1 MIVLI
6 LFTAVSCKDKSCSH
20 VWNDGEI
27 TTPATCKEEGVK
39 TYTCTLCGEKKRE
52 TVAITSDHKFVT
64 EAETPATCTEKGSRA
79 VKCSV
84 CGKTDT
90 EEIPPLGHS
99 LVYEVTTSSESSVVS
114 ITAPTCKSTGSYT
127 VKCKVEECTYSDTKT
142 LDKDAAVHTDGTYES
157 SDYKEATE
165 AEEGS
170 ITVSCDDCS
179 VSKTTSATYI
189 DTELIGKWKCEEIG
203 VFDFKADGTVTG
215 TVTGSSSSNSK
226 WGVFKVEGEKPYKV
240 VYVLESGGVMIL
252 CYFPESDG
260 PGYLV
265 IGDDVIFTRV
275 SES

>member
-1 MIVLI
+1 M
-6 LFTAVSCKDKSCSH
+6 
-20 VWNDGEI
+20 

-52 TVAITSDHKFVT
+52 AVAITSDHKFVT
-64 EAETPATCTEKGSRA
+64 ESETAASCTEKGSRT

-90 EEIPPLGHS
+90 EEIAPLGHS
-99 LVYEVTTSSESSVVS
+99 LVYEVTTASSGSSVVS
-114 ITAPTCKSTGSYT
+114 ITAPTCKSEGSYT
-127 VKCKVEECTYSDTKT
+127 VKCKVEGCTYSDTKT
-142 LDKDAAVHTDGTYES
+142 LDKDDAVHTDGTYES
-157 SDYKEATE
+157 SDYKKATE

-170 ITVSCDDCS
+170 ITVSCSKCS

-189 DTELIGKWKCEEIG
+189 DTELIGKWKCEEAG
-203 VFDFKADGTVTG
+203 VFDFKADGTVTV
-215 TVTGSSSSNSK
+215 TMTTETGSSSSNSH

-240 VYVLESGGVMIL
+240 VYVLEYGGVMIL
-252 CYFPESDG
+252 CYFPESNG

-265 IGDDVIFTRV
+265 IGSDVIFTRV

>member
-1 MIVLI
+1 M
-6 LFTAVSCKDKSCSH
+6 
-20 VWNDGEI
+20 

-39 TYTCTLCGEKKRE
+39 TCTCTLCGEKKRE
-52 TVAITSDHKFVT
+52 AVAITSDHKFVT

-79 VKCSV
+79 VKCSI

-90 EEIPPLGHS
+90 EEIAPLGHS
-99 LVYEVTTSSESSVVS
+99 LVYEVTTSSGSSVVS
-114 ITAPTCKSTGSYT
+114 ITAPTCKSEGSYT
-127 VKCKVEECTYSDTKT
+127 VKCKVEGCAYSDTKT
-142 LDKDAAVHTDGTYES
+142 LDKDAAVHSDGTYES
-157 SDYKEATE
+157 SDYKEAKE

-179 VSKTTSATYI
+179 TSKTTSATYI
-189 DTELIGKWKCEEIG
+189 DTELIGKWKCEAG
-203 VFDFKADGTVTG
+203 TFDFKADGTVTV
-215 TVTGSSSSNSK
+215 TVTTETGASSYNSN

-252 CYFPESDG
+252 CYFPESAG

>member
-1 MIVLI
+1 M
-6 LFTAVSCKDKSCSH
+6 
-20 VWNDGEI
+20 

-39 TYTCTLCGEKKRE
+39 TYTCTLCGEKKTE
-52 TVAITSDHKFVT
+52 AVAITSDHKFVT
-64 EAETPATCTEKGSRA
+64 ESETPATCTEKGSRR

-90 EEIPPLGHS
+90 EEIAPLGHS
-99 LVYEVTTSSESSVVS
+99 LVYEVTTPSGSSVVS
-114 ITAPTCKSTGSYT
+114 ITAPTCQSAGFYK
-127 VKCKVEECTYSDTKT
+127 VKCKVEGCDYSDTKT

-157 SDYKEATE
+157 SSSDYKQTTE

-203 VFDFKADGTVTG
+203 VFDFKADGTVTVI
-215 TVTGSSSSNSK
+215 VTTETGASSVNSK

-240 VYVLESGGVMIL
+240 VYVLESEGVMIL